1 MKYIYILYQYLI
13 VLPIFWVYTMF
24 TAIMSV
30 VCIPWKNGAFIHW
43 IQMSWSRLFFYL
55 NFLPVHVEGYENI
68 SPKQSYVFVSN
79 HTSMLD
85 VWLIYGWLPNVFK
98 WMMKKELERVPL
110 FGSACRAARFVMVDN
125 ANAGT
130 VRRTCRE
137 AAALMR
143 EGYSIC
149 IFPEGSRSWD
159 GRMTAFHKGGFVLA
173 KACGFPIVP
182 ITVNGS
188 FEALP
193 RAKGLSLTS
202 PSHLSITIHEPIPA
216 DASCEDL
223 MARVFDDIHRDL
235 DQKYQ

>member
-1 MKYIYILYQYLI
+1 MYRVYQILIIPLLVVHNI
-13 VLPIFWVYTMF
+13 VFLTGMTLCCFLRLERLGTGILPRWWAKSLLWLLLRRVE
-24 TAIMSV
+24 V
-30 VCIPWKNGAFIHW
+30 HGRE
-43 IQMSWSRLFFYL
+43 RLR
-55 NFLPVHVEGYENI
+55 EGEH
-68 SPKQSYVFVSN
+68 YVFMAN
-79 HTSMLD
+79 HQGMLD
-85 VWLIYGWLPNVFK
+85 IPMINGWLGRDFK

-110 FGSACRAARFVMVDN
+110 FGAACRAARFVMVDN

-159 GRMTAFHKGGFVLA
+159 GRMVEFHKGGFVLA